1 MVFADTNRYAGVL
14 AGKYVGATAGVS
26 FAAGLVRRGSRRNVL
41 VDGSHR
47 TVALQPLSVQGQWA
61 SILSQASASSSCIP
75 PDRLERESSSRGLDV
90 GGA

>member
-26 FAAGLVRRGSRRNVL
+26 FAAGLVL
-41 VDGSHR
+41 VGGSHR

-61 SILSQASASSSCIP
+61 SILSPASANSSCIP